1 MNPLNEVAPL
11 IRLTFSLPET
21 FKAPAD
27 GENETVV
34 EVHADNG
41 TAPMKIKA
49 WRTPSIADGQWD
61 FAFEHRLSGIGV
73 RYRISV
79 QLFHDRQPL
88 LVKQDH
94 LVIVN
99 RAPHRQTVHL
109 SPVGYLY
116 VNVQEPETVAPE
128 EAVTISLH
136 EPDSPDVEL
145 LRITQDE
152 QSARSFYLRYD
163 PRQLIPGR
171 QYALSGIENRY
182 HQRIAVYPGRAE
194 LVPAARAAR
203 SAEWPS
209 IIRRLAAPLR
219 LFTDAAAKFR

>member
-1 MNPLNEVAPL
+1 MDPLNEVAP
-11 IRLTFSLPET
+11 IIKLTFSLPET

-41 TAPMKIKA
+41 DAPIRIKE
-49 WRTPSIADGQWD
+49 WRFPAITDGQWD
-61 FAFEHRLSGIGV
+61 FAFEHRLAGIGV
-73 RYRISV
+73 RYRINV
-79 QLFHDRQPL
+79 QLFRDRQPL

-94 LVIVN
+94 IVIVN

-109 SPVGYLY
+109 SPVGYLH
-116 VNVQEPETVAPE
+116 VNVQEPEAVAPQ

-136 EPDSPDVEL
+136 EPGSPDVEL
-145 LRITQDE
+145 VRVTQDE

-163 PRQLIPGR
+163 PRQLVPGR

-182 HQRIAVYPGRAE
+182 HQRIAVYPGLAE
-194 LVPAARAAR
+194 LVPPASAAR
-203 SAEWPS
+203 SVEWPS

-219 LFTDAAAKFR
+219 LFTDVTAKFR

>member
-1 MNPLNEVAPL
+1 MNLLSEVAS
-11 IRLTFSLPET
+11 IKLTFSLPQA

-34 EVHADNG
+34 EVHADYG
-41 TAPMKIKA
+41 DAPMKIKE
-49 WRTPSIADGQWD
+49 WRTPAIADGQWD
-61 FAFEHRLSGIGV
+61 FAFEHRVTAVGV
-73 RYRISV
+73 KYRINV
-79 QLFHDRQPL
+79 QFFHDQQPL
-88 LVKQDH
+88 LLEQDH

-109 SPVGYLY
+109 SPVGYLH
-116 VNVQEPETVAPE
+116 VEVQEPETVAPE

-163 PRQLIPGR
+163 PRQLVPGR

-182 HQRIAVYPGRAE
+182 HQRIAVYPGLAE
-194 LVPAARAAR
+194 LVPAARPER
-203 SAEWPS
+203 SVSWPS
-209 IIRRLAAPLR
+209 LRRWLMAPLR
-219 LFTDAAAKFR
+219 LFTDVAAKFR